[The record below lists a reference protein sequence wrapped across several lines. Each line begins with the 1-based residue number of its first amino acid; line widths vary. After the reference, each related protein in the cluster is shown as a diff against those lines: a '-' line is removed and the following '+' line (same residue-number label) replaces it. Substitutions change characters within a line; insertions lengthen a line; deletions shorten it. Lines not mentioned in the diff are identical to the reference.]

1 MKVRFLELGK
11 SLLHSQFHFLDL
23 KRKDVIW
30 RDKSQYVKV
39 TLSGFHC
46 IGY

>member
-1 MKVRFLELGK
+1 MELGS
-11 SLLHSQFHFLDL
+11 SLLHSQFHIVDL

-30 RDKSQYVKV
+30 CDKSQYVKV
-39 TLSGFHC
+39 ILSGFHC